1 MDEKEVEDL
10 KKKGYIPVGTVKDS
24 RDSDTLYNRIEGGVP
39 KETRAS
45 QKTFY
50 NRIKRIRDSFSQ
62 EQQNEYKDDF
72 ITGPNQKLYVSQRMA
87 TILDD
92 YFYNKYEAESYANE
106 VVDESYVNSRIT
118 YVKNV
123 FKKLKD
129 ESDFSEQSLDSL
141 NKILVRYNHDLEW
154 LESLYDE
161 LNDLISSLESR
172 RDPKEMYKFLDEISK
187 KQK

>member
-1 MDEKEVEDL
+1 MDKKVEDL

-87 TILDD
+87 AILDD
-92 YFYNKYEAESYANE
+92 YFYNKYETESYANE

-118 YVKNV
+118 YVRKV
-123 FKKLKD
+123 FKELNEEYK
-129 ESDFSEQSLDSL
+129 FSEQSLDSL
-141 NKILVRYNHDLEW
+141 NKIVARYKQDLERF
-154 LESLYDE
+154 EKTS
-161 LNDLISSLESR
+161 NDLDDLTYTVERINNS
-172 RDPKEMYKFLDEISK
+172 KNMYGSLDEVSK
-187 KQK
+187 N